1 MKYILLIFLSVLA
14 AVTVRNRQR
23 DTTLPKDFNF
33 PRYKR
38 LEPR

>member
-1 MKYILLIFLSVLA
+1 MKYILLVSLSILA
-14 AVTVRNRQR
+14 AVIVRSRQR